1 MNSIIWGIIGC
12 GDVAEIKS
20 GLAFK
25 NSKIIAVMKRNAEK
39 AKDFSKRHEVPFW
52 FDSADDLLKNQ
63 TINTIYIATPPK
75 THLELV
81 KNVYYFKG
89 LCI

>member
-1 MNSIIWGIIGC
+1 
-12 GDVAEIKS
+12 
-20 GLAFK
+20 
-25 NSKIIAVMKRNAEK
+25 MKRNAEK
-39 AKDFSKRHEVPFW
+39 AKDFSKRYEVPFW
-52 FDSADDLLKNQ
+52 FDSAVDLLKNQ

-81 KNVYYFKG
+81 KNIYYLKI

>member
-1 MNSIIWGIIGC
+1 MNSIICGIIGC
-12 GDVAEIKS
+12 GDVAKIKS
-20 GLAFK
+20 EPAFK
-25 NSKIIAVMKRNAEK
+25 NLKIIAVIKRNAEK

-63 TINTIYIATPPK
+63 TINTIYIATPLK
-75 THLELV
+75 THFELV
-81 KNVYYFKG
+81 KNVCYLKS

>member
-1 MNSIIWGIIGC
+1 
-12 GDVAEIKS
+12 
-20 GLAFK
+20 
-25 NSKIIAVMKRNAEK
+25 MKRNAEK
-39 AKDFSKRHEVPFW
+39 AKDFAKRHEVPFW

-63 TINTIYIATPPK
+63 TINTIYIARPPK
-75 THLELV
+75 TYLELV